1 MGSVN
6 RIHCRSQRAEW
17 TVDFS
22 AGEAFMCWYCDHPDR
37 SPHEYLTQLRELI
50 DQYGWAVQGVERDRV
65 RPPWA

>member
-1 MGSVN
+1 
-6 RIHCRSQRAEW
+6 
-17 TVDFS
+17 VDFS